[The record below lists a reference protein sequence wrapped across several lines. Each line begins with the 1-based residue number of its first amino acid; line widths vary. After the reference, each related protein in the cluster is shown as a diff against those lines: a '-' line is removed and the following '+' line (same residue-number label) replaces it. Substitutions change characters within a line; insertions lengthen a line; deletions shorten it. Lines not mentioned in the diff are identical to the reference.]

1 MVYRIARH
9 SDEVTMNEHVQTQI
23 GTEAN
28 EPLFNPLSPDFIKNP
43 YPHYERLRNT
53 DPMHVNAHGAFVA
66 SRHAEVSLVLR
77 DKRFGKDYVE
87 RTIRRYGPKI
97 MDEPIF
103 RSMGH
108 WMLQQDPPDHTRLR
122 GLVVKAFTARR
133 VEDMR
138 PRIQEVVDQTI
149 DAVADKGH
157 MDLIEDFAFR
167 LPVTI
172 ICDML
177 GIPEEHR
184 ETFYKGSR
192 DGGRILDPVPLTP
205 EEIAQANMGNAMAK
219 MYFEQLFEMRRRNP
233 GNDLTTQLIQA
244 EEAGDKLSNE
254 EMTANIILLFG
265 AGHETTVNLI
275 GNGLLAL
282 YRNPDQLAL
291 LKANPSLTTNA
302 IEEFLRYDSSVQM
315 TGRVAL
321 EDIEDIGGKRIPKG
335 ESVLCLLGSANRDP
349 AVYPDRPDRL
359 DITRPNVK
367 PLSFGGGI
375 HFCLGAQLARLE
387 AEVAISTLLRRLPE
401 LKLDDAENPEWRP
414 TFVLRGLKQLPA
426 SW

>member
-1 MVYRIARH
+1 
-9 SDEVTMNEHVQTQI
+9 MNEHVQT
-23 GTEAN
+23 GAG
-28 EPLFNPLSPDFIKNP
+28 EPLFNPLAPEFIRNP
-43 YPHYERLRNT
+43 YPHYERMRTN
-53 DPMHVNAHGAFVA
+53 DPVHLTPLGMYVA
-66 SRHAEVSLVLR
+66 SRHAEVSLVMR

-87 RTIRRYGPKI
+87 RTIRRYGPDI
-97 MDEPIF
+97 MEETVF
-103 RSMGH
+103 RSMSH

-138 PRIQEVVDQTI
+138 PRIQQVVDETLDRIIPQG
-149 DAVADKGH
+149 K

-184 ETFYKGSR
+184 EAFYAGSR
-192 DGGRILDPVPLTP
+192 DGGRLLDPVPLTP
-205 EEIAQANMGNAMAK
+205 EEIRQGNAGNTMAA
-219 MYFEQLFEMRRRNP
+219 MYFQQLFELRRKQP
-233 GNDLTTQLIQA
+233 GDDLTTQLVQA
-244 EEAGDKLSNE
+244 EEGGSKLSNE
-254 EMTANIILLFG
+254 ELTANIILLFG

-282 YRNPDQLAL
+282 HRNPDQLAL
-291 LKANPSLTTNA
+291 LKANPGLITNA
-302 IEEFLRYDSSVQM
+302 IEEFLRYDSSVQL

-321 EDIEDIGGKRIPKG
+321 EDIEDLGGRRIPKG
-335 ESVLCLLGSANRDP
+335 ESVLCLLGSANHDP
-349 AVYPDRPDRL
+349 AVYPDRPERL

-375 HFCLGAQLARLE
+375 HFCLGAQLARIE
-387 AEVAISTLLRRLPE
+387 AEIAISTLLRRLPD
-401 LKLDDAENPEWRP
+401 LRLDDAENPEWRP
-414 TFVLRGLKQLPA
+414 TFVLRGLKRLPA

>member
-1 MVYRIARH
+1 
-9 SDEVTMNEHVQTQI
+9 MNEHVQTA
-23 GTEAN
+23 TN
-28 EPLFNPLSPDFIKNP
+28 EPLFNPLSPEFIRNP
-43 YPHYERLRNT
+43 YPHYAQLRST
-53 DPMHVNAHGAFVA
+53 DPVHLTLYGAYVA
-66 SRHAEVSLVLR
+66 SRHADVSLVMR

-87 RTIRRYGPKI
+87 RTIRRYGPDI
-97 MDEPIF
+97 MKEPVF
-103 RSMGH
+103 RSMSH

-138 PRIQEVVDQTI
+138 PRIQKIVDETLDRIIPQG
-149 DAVADKGH
+149 K

-184 ETFYKGSR
+184 ETFYAGSR
-192 DGGRILDPVPLTP
+192 DGGRLLDPVPLSP
-205 EEIAQANMGNAMAK
+205 AEIQQGNAGNAMAA
-219 MYFEQLFEMRRRNP
+219 MYFQQLFELRRKNP
-233 GNDLTTQLIQA
+233 GDDLITQLVQA
-244 EEAGDKLSNE
+244 EEEGSKLSNE
-254 EMTANIILLFG
+254 ELTANIILLFG

-282 YRNPDQLAL
+282 HRNPDQLAL
-291 LKANPSLTTNA
+291 LKARPELITNA
-302 IEEFLRYDSSVQM
+302 IEEFLRYDSSVQL

-321 EDIEDIGGKRIPKG
+321 EDIEDLGGKRIPKG
-335 ESVLCLLGSANRDP
+335 ESVLCLLGSANHDP
-349 AVYPDRPDRL
+349 AVYPDHPERL
-359 DITRPNVK
+359 DITRPNVR

-375 HFCLGAQLARLE
+375 HFCLGAQLARIE
-387 AEVAISTLLRRLPE
+387 AEVAISTLLRRLPD
-401 LKLDDAENPEWRP
+401 LRLDDAVNPEWRP
-414 TFVLRGLKQLPA
+414 TFVLRGLKRLPA

>member
-1 MVYRIARH
+1 
-9 SDEVTMNEHVQTQI
+9 
-23 GTEAN
+23 
-28 EPLFNPLSPDFIKNP
+28 
-43 YPHYERLRNT
+43 
-53 DPMHVNAHGAFVA
+53 MHLTAFGAYVA

-77 DKRFGKDYVE
+77 DRRFGKDFVE
-87 RTIRRYGPKI
+87 RTKRRYGPDI
-97 MDEPIF
+97 MEEPVF
-103 RSMGH
+103 RSMSH

-138 PRIQEVVDQTI
+138 PRIQEIVDQTL
-149 DAVADKGH
+149 DRVAPQGQ

-184 ETFYKGSR
+184 EVFYASSR
-192 DGGRILDPVPLTP
+192 DGGRVLEPVPMSP
-205 EEIAQANMGNAMAK
+205 AEIEQGNAANAMAQ
-219 MYFEQLFEMRRRNP
+219 MYFQQLFELRRRSP
-233 GNDLTTQLIQA
+233 GDDLTTQLVHA
-244 EEAGDKLSNE
+244 EEDGSKLSNE
-254 EMTANIILLFG
+254 ELTANIILLFG

-282 YRNPDQLAL
+282 HRNPDQLAL
-291 LKANPSLTTNA
+291 LKANPALTANA
-302 IEEFLRYDSSVQM
+302 VEEFLRYDSSVQL

-321 EDIEDIGGKRIPKG
+321 EDIDDVGGKKILKG

-349 AVYPDRPDRL
+349 TVYPDRPDRL
-359 DITRPNVK
+359 DISRPDVR

-375 HFCLGAQLARLE
+375 HFCLGAQLARIE
-387 AEVAISTLLRRLPE
+387 SEIAITTLLRRLPD
-401 LKLDDAENPEWRP
+401 LRLDDADNPKGRP
-414 TFVLRGLKQLPA
+414 TFVLRGLPSLPPSCWA
-426 SW
+426 RVARLPIGSLQFEVCGTAARKSCSCCL

>member
-1 MVYRIARH
+1 
-9 SDEVTMNEHVQTQI
+9 MNEHVETAT
-23 GTEAN
+23 G
-28 EPLFNPLSPDFIKNP
+28 EPLFNPLSPEFIRDP
-43 YPHYERLRNT
+43 YPVYERMRRT
-53 DPMHVNAHGAFVA
+53 DPVHLTEHAAFVA

-87 RTIRRYGPKI
+87 RNLRRYGPKI
-97 MDEPIF
+97 MEEPVF
-103 RSMGH
+103 RSMSL

-138 PRIQEVVDQTI
+138 PRIQQIVDESI
-149 DAVADKGH
+149 DAVKDRGH

-167 LPVTI
+167 LPVTV

-184 ETFYKGSR
+184 EAFYKSSR
-192 DGGRILDPVPLTP
+192 DGGRLLDPVPLTP
-205 EEIAQANMGNAMAK
+205 AEIAQANAGNVMAQ
-219 MYFEQLFEMRRRNP
+219 MYFKQLFELRRREP
-233 GNDLTTQLIQA
+233 GDDLTTQLVQA
-244 EEAGDKLSNE
+244 EEDGNKLTNE
-254 EMTANIILLFG
+254 ELTANIILLFG

-282 YRNPDQLAL
+282 HRNPDQLAL
-291 LKANPSLTTNA
+291 LKSNPSLMPNA
-302 IEEFLRYDSSVQM
+302 VEEFLRYDSSVQL

-321 EDIEDIGGKRIPKG
+321 EDIDDLGGKKIPKG
-335 ESVLCLLGSANRDP
+335 ETVLCLLGSANRDP
-349 AVYPDRPDRL
+349 AAYPDHPDRL
-359 DITRPNVK
+359 DITRPHVR

-375 HFCLGAQLARLE
+375 HHCLGAQLARIE
-387 AEVAISTLLRRLPE
+387 AEIAISTLLRRLPD
-401 LKLDDAENPEWRP
+401 LRLDDAVDPEWRP
-414 TFVLRGLKQLPA
+414 TFVLRGLKRLPA

>member
-1 MVYRIARH
+1 
-9 SDEVTMNEHVQTQI
+9 MNEHVQT
-23 GTEAN
+23 TTT
-28 EPLFNPLSPDFIKNP
+28 EPLFNPLSPEFIRDP
-43 YPHYERLRNT
+43 YPHYQRLREH
-53 DPMHVNAHGAFVA
+53 DPMHLTPFGAFVA
-66 SRHAEVSLVLR
+66 SRHAEASLVLR
-77 DKRFGKDYVE
+77 DRRFGKDYVE
-87 RTIRRYGPKI
+87 RTIRRYGPQI
-97 MDEPIF
+97 MDEPVF
-103 RSMGH
+103 RSMSH

-138 PRIQEVVDQTI
+138 PRIQQVVDQTI
-149 DAVADKGH
+149 DRIAGQGR

-184 ETFYKGSR
+184 EVFYSSSR
-192 DGGRILDPVPLTP
+192 DGGRLLDPVPLSP
-205 EEIAQANMGNAMAK
+205 AEIEQANANNLAAQ
-219 MYFEQLFEMRRRNP
+219 MYFQQLFELRRKNP
-233 GNDLTTQLIQA
+233 GDDLTTQLVQA
-244 EEAGDKLSNE
+244 EEDGSKLSNE
-254 EMTANIILLFG
+254 ELTANIILLFG

-282 YRNPDQLAL
+282 HRNPDQLAL
-291 LKANPSLTTNA
+291 LKARPELTTNA
-302 IEEFLRYDSSVQM
+302 IEEFLRYDSSVQL

-321 EDIEDIGGKRIPKG
+321 EDIDDLGGKKIPKG

-349 AVYPDRPDRL
+349 AVYPDRPERL
-359 DITRPNVK
+359 DITRPK
-367 PLSFGGGI
+367 IRPLSFGGGI
-375 HFCLGAQLARLE
+375 HLCLGAQLARIE

-401 LKLDDAENPEWRP
+401 LRLDDAENAEWRP
-414 TFVLRGLKQLPA
+414 TFVLRGLKRLPA

>member
-1 MVYRIARH
+1 
-9 SDEVTMNEHVQTQI
+9 MNEHVQTAK
-23 GTEAN
+23 TA
-28 EPLFNPLSPDFIKNP
+28 PLFDPLSPEFIRDP
-43 YPHYERLRNT
+43 YPHYERLRTT
-53 DPMHVNAHGAFVA
+53 DPMHLTPLGAFVA
-66 SRHAEVSLVLR
+66 SRHAEASLVLR

-87 RTIRRYGPKI
+87 RSIRRYGPQI
-97 MDEPIF
+97 MDEPAF
-103 RSMGH
+103 RSMSH

-133 VEDMR
+133 VEDLR
-138 PRIQEVVDQTI
+138 PRIQQIVDETLDRIAPNGQ
-149 DAVADKGH
+149 

-184 ETFYKGSR
+184 EVFYASSR
-192 DGGRILDPVPLTP
+192 DGGRVLEPVPMSP
-205 EEIAQANMGNAMAK
+205 AEIEQGNAANAMAQ
-219 MYFEQLFEMRRRNP
+219 MYFQQLFELRRRSP
-233 GNDLTTQLIQA
+233 GDDLTTQLVHA
-244 EEAGDKLSNE
+244 EEDGSKLSNE
-254 EMTANIILLFG
+254 ELTANIILLFG

-282 YRNPDQLAL
+282 HRNPDQLAL
-291 LKANPSLTTNA
+291 LKANPGLISNA
-302 IEEFLRYDSSVQM
+302 VEEFLRYDSSVQLS
-315 TGRVAL
+315 GRVAL
-321 EDIEDIGGKRIPKG
+321 EDIDDLGGKKIPKG

-359 DITRPNVK
+359 DITRPHVR

-375 HFCLGAQLARLE
+375 HFCLGAQLARIE
-387 AEVAISTLLRRLPE
+387 AEIAISSLLRRLPD
-401 LKLDDAENPEWRP
+401 LRLDDAENPQWRP
-414 TFVLRGLKQLPA
+414 TFVLRGLKNLPA